1 MVNGSLFF
9 REELFMSE
17 TTTSKILE
25 GLEGI
30 EIDESRF
37 ILPTEREF
45 NMQAVDKTYV
55 KKVKEYMEGFLA
67 KSKDGDSN
75 SSAFYMETPPVTT
88 TGSYSDYGIHF
99 IKAKVCDSSLEK
111 ELNTFD
117 GNTIPIKLDSVEC
130 GDSANLAKIMNV
142 TVDSWKAFTD
152 RYGSAMPTDRFDV
165 KLIGINA
172 PDLPRW
178 GRDVFDKGVEIKTVA
193 VSDLANLGDSYIWE
207 KSRKYAEGATL
218 NFISIDGGKL
228 NSSGTGGAHWH
239 QSRGISTGGDNRII
253 EWLLTDGSSGDSD
266 YANAGHARDLL
277 LRALGKGDG
286 YVYIALDDVFLTKK
300 ENEQLPTEF
309 GGDIYGSGAINT
321 MRLLAD
327 KLFDHNDYVT
337 TGFNQFGIDK
347 FGRSLGAAYI
357 KCSDGQWI
365 NIAKY
370 IIACMAQYK
379 CAVQNVEGE
388 KTVSDQFEIYTY
400 DYKNRAYADAVK
412 KLNDETDDRWRMQA
426 ALLNKKKDELRDWT
440 VMLGDCLFMVP
451 PTSIRCAT
459 QTTSERI
466 PVMRSRGSMTKSSSK
481 AERIIELDL
490 YFYGDGINGVS
501 PAEQQYTPAG
511 DKADYKI
518 NGLRQLIA
526 QFYCMPFLPIENKY
540 INETLNV
547 EAVALANVQV
557 STVPGY
563 PKLVHVVLA
572 LQEFDYRVYMPEL
585 PAHYLDDTSYCNYF
599 AAAINWPLARWYYQ
613 RAIIRGDI
621 AAVDIT
627 KLNAWEQKRT
637 CFKPMSFT
645 SNKLGFQIVS
655 EDHLKKLLQV
665 KQERHK
671 MVARGDTPLIK
682 MSKGEQELTTNIGLI
697 AKALDAGMADS
708 RYLELMNSA
717 DNTSAGQENFKKAV
731 DIVADYVQRINGS
744 NNTDVVQSV
753 ETGCYNYKSIKVT
766 AGTIRIGCN
775 VSYLAN
781 TADAIARLRSSA
793 SGYVKEDEDDFFKNG
808 YLEINFVAKYNDDGT
823 LKYAGFNSDSMADYR
838 FAVYCANKESVED
851 EIDDLQT
858 DYPFVDYDYGK
869 ATVTNITA
877 CFSNIIS
884 HLGVSGS
891 DGYAPQYMGAQD
903 TVLTVE
909 LETMDQN
916 AVAMLNMLPRISA
929 YYVRE
934 YRQVMSFSPLKVTSE
949 LTNMLGI
956 SEVVIENVM
965 VETVPGY
972 PGKWHLTVRMISV
985 DRITRRKE
993 ALMRIEGS
1001 NEGYQKD
1008 DSRTV
1013 LETKNYFDIEGVL
1026 RKAEIYPDLDLPT
1039 MSELKKSGYYFLRY
1053 VVDDKRYYPDADF
1066 YFFYAHIL
1074 SSETTRQS
1082 ILDSVAE
1089 DNNGQFSFDLAD
1101 KAGGKI
1107 TAQPNKNGADVQ
1119 KRNTVAK
1126 ATKEQVE
1133 RAAKARKAA
1142 KEQSDKLKNGDALT
1156 LEEFIR
1162 QYSPTATWNVGDAY
1176 IISLLEPRFMK
1187 AMGKVKADDSKKQ
1200 WLKNVATDMREA
1212 AVMIDK
1218 YLAETALEETV
1229 GAGKYEVGVK
1239 IIDKTVFGIAC
1250 KSIISDMDKV
1260 WKKLHVNYSNSKFT
1274 SLMNSLL
1281 YASAAA
1287 ATGREEYFN
1296 SDADWAPCS
1305 IAVRREISSQDKRYS
1320 QQVKVDKDTP
1330 LSDMTNISE
1339 FGCFRIKDYSQNELF
1354 GITGEWGTIGGRT
1367 RYVLDPYY
1375 RNADDDTLNAYKK
1388 NCIINEGYCAKA
1400 YFRNLLSWLAVCLD
1414 KMYLPSISYDV
1425 MRADLEKEIKSADAV
1440 DNTEFG
1446 KKNQST
1452 IKKHLQFLKNN
1463 CEKIDAGKLFM
1474 CACLALSDG
1483 SQELHKMLGTRDY
1496 NGLNGLVQ
1504 GCASTT
1510 VKTTKAD
1517 PLSYSLRKL
1526 VLALIGCEQ
1535 IKSHERL
1542 TGRQEGAALSD
1553 MNATL
1558 EKKYIE
1564 AAEDPMQ
1571 YARDSFF
1578 DMVSTDMRGRM
1589 ARAFP
1594 VMYMLFVDEGREFGC
1609 WKLHDNF
1616 YQTNAISEFQIV
1628 KNRKNPADT
1637 AHIILSNVFGTYTT
1651 EDENTLVTYDPNYW
1665 DVLESIF
1672 SPRTQFLKDEA
1683 KRRSVSPSR
1692 RAKLEPGTRIHLR
1705 MGYSANAARLPVMF
1719 NGMITEVGAGE
1730 AVEIVAQSDGI
1741 ELLHQILDND
1751 DEDSILDQDKLVG
1764 SFLRHGASPKEIMS
1778 KLLTVKGGWLKNK
1791 LAGMN
1796 LGFVS
1801 DYIYA
1806 SNKNPYGIFHFGD
1819 PDFKDIFASG
1829 ECTQN
1834 IYEALDRPTFKASTN
1849 SDSSAV
1855 TGAIEGTVVGAVVG
1869 GLPGA
1874 VVGMGVGAGAAVAND
1889 TTRSEK
1895 NEVVGLSE
1903 EWSSNEAP
1911 RICTDVYGKTVW
1923 DLLHIC
1929 RSVSPDFLLGVAPFG
1944 FRSTLFHGAPQY
1956 YYAYDYEQ
1964 TTDGGI
1970 SEKRK
1975 PYQQWHIITSFSDIV
1990 KNDITASAKDVKT
2003 CAMGLYRRAESFGTE
2018 STQKVGPM
2026 WVDFDIYPEEQR
2038 TMTVDTQLFG
2048 QNTPV
2053 VGKLPYW
2060 DTLIDNLA
2068 DDKGSIQAPYAL
2080 AWKMTAS
2087 ALKES
2092 VMSMYQGTIL
2102 LIGDPSIKPQDRL
2115 YISDTTEFMN
2125 GQCLVREVV
2134 HNFSLNTG
2142 FTSTITPDAI
2152 AVVDDPQ
2159 ELNRQSILANISK
2172 TSCLLH
2178 AGLLHAVLGYMTHS
2192 TRPLGPIIKGI
2203 MNSKTIG
2210 KIGETKTAIVKSKTL
2225 SDILAKGAS
2234 AAKTVTAT
2242 NVKTAKAAE
2251 VVVKGAKAGTKAVS
2265 AVLKTGGTLA
2275 VGGAAAVATLPA
2287 WVAALATYAVF
2298 ATVCALAE
2306 SAVERWAKN
2315 LQVLQIFPLHRNG
2328 MVLTA
2333 GVNGSMGL
2341 VVGSPT
2347 YNMPGTFKG
2356 ILANISKAGENVSLT
2371 DKDGI
2376 AGLLINLLA
2385 SDEFLDIGSKY
2396 RRDNGLIDDYGNP
2409 VGDEA
2414 AAIRIVNNMQS
2425 TQMYTYNSVLKHA
2438 MVPKVTNSDEMK
2450 LAINKEGIIHG
2461 NKDINLNK
2469 RIFEENYPIC
2479 THEGLKK
2486 QLDNGFFHIMHEEC
2500 AVENTVS
2507 IQARVNGE
2515 IRNIRC
2521 IKDTRDDDA
2530 IYDIPML
2537 KADARDYL
2545 AQIVQTTRD
2554 MTASWQKLDQ
2564 RENDKSSF
2572 VIVKSA
2578 LRVGS
2583 KVTAA
2588 STGRVFIIEGR
2599 GECKEALAK
2608 AVQQV
2613 LDANN
2618 EISSKTGNA
2627 VAKNIFLLEPMEKNG
2642 DIRITIKM
2650 NKVVDKTVSTYDA
2663 NPPETVKAAAV
2674 EDNAHAL
2681 LSPSSSKEWLNCT
2694 PSAMAQSNFADITGK
2709 ATTEGTI
2716 AHALGAWKINK
2727 YIKGLDAQKPQTPGT
2742 NENGVDEMDDATTAY
2757 YSYIRSLY
2765 TQALARDKGTVLLTE
2780 QKLDIAA
2787 YVPEGTGTADCMII
2801 GGGVLEIVDFKYGSE
2816 IEVDGIGNTQMRL
2829 YALGALAYGQNIS
2842 SVHMAIV
2849 QPRLGGIKEGGVMTV
2864 EELKKWGEE
2873 FVKPRAQLAYKG
2885 KGDKAAGEWCK
2896 LCRAKYGCS
2905 AWKAERIY

>member
-1 MVNGSLFF
+1 
-9 REELFMSE
+9 MSE
-17 TTTSKILE
+17 TTNNEILE
-25 GLEGI
+25 GLQGI

-37 ILPTEREF
+37 MLPTEREF

-99 IKAKVCDSSLEK
+99 IKAKVCDGALEK
-111 ELNTFD
+111 SLNTFD
-117 GNTIPIKLDSVEC
+117 GNIIPIKLDSVEC
-130 GDSANLAKIMNV
+130 GDAANLAKIKNI
-142 TVDSWKAFTD
+142 TVDSWKQFTD
-152 RYGSAMPTDRFDV
+152 RYGSAKKQDRFDV
-165 KLIGINA
+165 KLVGLDS
-172 PDLPRW
+172 PSLPRW
-178 GRDVFDKGVEIKTVA
+178 GRDIFDKDVEIKTVK
-193 VSDLANLGDSYIWE
+193 VSTLADLGSDYVWE
-207 KSRKYAEGATL
+207 KNREYDKEATL

-228 NSSGTGGAHWH
+228 NSSGTGGSHWH
-239 QSRGISTGGDNRII
+239 QCRGISSSGDNRTI
-253 EWLLTDGSSGDSD
+253 EWLLSDGSTGDSN
-266 YANAGHARDLL
+266 YTNAGRARDLL
-277 LRALGKGDG
+277 LQALSKGDG
-286 YVYIALDDVFLTKK
+286 YIYIALDDVYLTKK
-300 ENEQLPTEF
+300 ETEQLPTEF

-321 MRLLAD
+321 MRLMAD
-327 KLFDHNDYVT
+327 KLIDHNDYVT
-337 TGFNQFGIDK
+337 TGYNQFGLDR

-379 CAVQNVEGE
+379 CAVQNLEGE
-388 KTVSDQFEIYTY
+388 KNISDQFGLYSY
-400 DYKNRAYADAVK
+400 DYKNRAYADAIK
-412 KLNDETDDRWRMQA
+412 KLNEETDDRWKLQG
-426 ALLNKKKDELRDWT
+426 ALLNKKKEELRDWT

-466 PVMRSRGSMTKSSSK
+466 PVMRSRGSMVKSSAK

-490 YFYGDGINGVS
+490 YFYGDGINGVA
-501 PAEQQYTPAG
+501 PIEQQKTPAG
-511 DKADYKI
+511 DNINYKI

-547 EAVALANVQV
+547 EAVALANMQI

-563 PKLVHVVLA
+563 PKFVHVVLA

-585 PAHYLDDTSYCNYF
+585 PAHFLEDTSYCNYF

-621 AAVDIT
+621 AAIDIT
-627 KLNAWEQKRT
+627 KLGAWEQKRT
-637 CFKPMSFT
+637 CFKPMKFN
-645 SNKLGFQIVS
+645 SNKLGFQIIS
-655 EDHLKKLLQV
+655 EDHLKKMLQL

-671 MVARGDTPLIK
+671 MVARGDTPLIQ
-682 MSKGEQELTTNIGLI
+682 MSKGEQELATGVGLI
-697 AKALDAGMADS
+697 AKALDAGMEDT
-708 RYLELMNSA
+708 RYQELMNEV
-717 DNTSAGQENFKKAV
+717 DNSDAGKNKFKEAMNV
-731 DIVADYVQRINGS
+731 VADYVQRINGS

-753 ETGCYNYKSIKVT
+753 ETGCLDYKSIKLT
-766 AGTIRIGCN
+766 AGTLRIGCS
-775 VSYLAN
+775 VSYLSN
-781 TADAIARLRSSA
+781 TTDAIARLRSSA
-793 SGYVKEDEDDFFKNG
+793 SDYVKQDNGEFFKDG
-808 YLEINFVAKYNDDGT
+808 YLNINFVARYNDDGSI
-823 LKYAGFNSDSMADYR
+823 KYAGFNTDSMGDYR

-851 EIDDLQT
+851 QIDDLQK
-858 DYPFVDYDYGK
+858 DYPFVDYDYGN
-869 ATVTNITA
+869 ATITNITA

-903 TVLTVE
+903 TILTVE
-909 LETMDQN
+909 METTDQN
-916 AVAMLNMLPRISA
+916 AVAMLNMLPKVSA

-949 LTNMLGI
+949 LTDMLGI

-972 PGKWHLTVRMISV
+972 PGKWHLSIRLTSV

-993 ALMRIEGS
+993 ALMRIEGT
-1001 NEGYQKD
+1001 NEGYQKA

-1013 LETKNYFDIEGVL
+1013 LETKSYFDIEKIL
-1026 RKAEIYPDLDLPT
+1026 NQAEIYPDLDLPT
-1039 MSELKKSGYYFLRY
+1039 MTELKKSGFYFLRY

-1066 YFFYAHIL
+1066 YFFYAHVL

-1082 ILDSVAE
+1082 ILDSVAKG
-1089 DNNGQFSFDLAD
+1089 NNDQFSYDLSD
-1101 KAGGKI
+1101 KTGGQI
-1107 TAQPNKNGADVQ
+1107 TVQPDKGGANVK

-1126 ATKEQVE
+1126 ATKEQMD
-1133 RAAKARKAA
+1133 RAAKVRKAA
-1142 KEQSDKLKNGDALT
+1142 KEQSDKLKNGDPLT
-1156 LEEFIR
+1156 LEEFIK

-1176 IISLLEPRFMK
+1176 IISMLEPRFMK
-1187 AMGKVKADDSKKQ
+1187 AMGKVKADDKKKQ
-1200 WLKNVATDMREA
+1200 WLKTVATDTREA

-1218 YLAETALEETV
+1218 YLKNTSLEKTV
-1229 GAGKYEVGVK
+1229 GAAKYEIGK
-1239 IIDKTVFGIAC
+1239 NIIDKNIFGAAC
-1250 KSIISDMDKV
+1250 GEIINDMDSV
-1260 WKKLHVNYSNSKFT
+1260 WKKLHINYTSKKFKNLI
-1274 SLMNSLL
+1274 SSLL

-1287 ATGREEYFN
+1287 ASGREEYFN
-1296 SDADWAPCS
+1296 SDADWGPRS
-1305 IAVRREISSQDKRYS
+1305 IAVKRETSSQDRRYNK
-1320 QQVKVDKDTP
+1320 QVQVDTNTNI
-1330 LSDMTNISE
+1330 SDMSSVSE
-1339 FGCFRIKDYSQNELF
+1339 FGCFRIKEYSQKELF
-1354 GITGEWGTIGGRT
+1354 NITGEWGAVGGRT
-1367 RYVLDPYY
+1367 HYVIDPYY
-1375 RNADDDTLNAYKK
+1375 RNADDDTLNTYKK
-1388 NCIINEGYCAKA
+1388 NCVINEAFCAKA

-1440 DNTEFG
+1440 DGTEFG

-1474 CACLALSDG
+1474 CSCLALSDG
-1483 SQELHKMLGTRDY
+1483 SMELHKLLGTRDY

-1510 VKTTKAD
+1510 VKTSKED

-1535 IKSHERL
+1535 IKSHEKL
-1542 TGRQEGAALSD
+1542 TGRQEPAAQSD
-1553 MNATL
+1553 MNAAL

-1578 DMVSTDMRGRM
+1578 DMVATDMRGRM

-1616 YQTNAISEFQIV
+1616 YNTNAISEFQIV

-1651 EDENTLVTYDPNYW
+1651 EDENTLITYDPNYW

-1683 KRRSVSPSR
+1683 KRRSVAPSR

-1705 MGYSANAARLPVMF
+1705 MGYSSNAAKLPVMF

-1730 AVEIVAQSDGI
+1730 AVEIVAQSDGV
-1741 ELLHQILDND
+1741 ELLHQILDSDN
-1751 DEDSILDQDKLVG
+1751 EDSILDQDKLIG
-1764 SFLRHGASPKEIMS
+1764 STLRHGASPKEIMS
-1778 KLLTVKGGWLKNK
+1778 KFFTVKGGWLKNK
-1791 LAGMN
+1791 LAGAN

-1801 DYIYA
+1801 DYICA

-1819 PDFKDIFASG
+1819 PDYKEIFASG

-1834 IYEALDRPTFKASTN
+1834 IYEALDRPTFKASTD
-1849 SDSSAV
+1849 SD
-1855 TGAIEGTVVGAVVG
+1855 TGVVG
-1869 GLPGA
+1869 GAIGGAIIGGVVGSVPGA
-1874 VVGMGVGAGAAVAND
+1874 IIGMGVGAAASVAND
-1889 TTRSEK
+1889 TTRSEE

-1903 EWSSNEAP
+1903 EWASNEAP

-1923 DLLHIC
+1923 DVLNIC
-1929 RSVSPDFLLGVAPFG
+1929 RSVSPDFVLGITPFC

-1964 TTDGGI
+1964 SIDGGI
-1970 SEKRK
+1970 TEKRK
-1975 PYQQWHIITSFSDIV
+1975 PFQQWHIITSFSDII
-1990 KNDITASAKDVKT
+1990 KNDITASSKDVKT

-2060 DTLIDNLA
+2060 DTLVDNLA
-2068 DDKGSIQAPYAL
+2068 DDKGKIQAPYSL
-2080 AWKMTAS
+2080 AWKMTAA
-2087 ALKES
+2087 ALKDS
-2092 VMSMYQGTIL
+2092 VMNMYQGNMI
-2102 LIGDPSIKPQDRL
+2102 LIGDPSIKPHDRL

-2159 ELNRQSILANISK
+2159 EMNRQGIMANISR

-2178 AGLLHAVLGYMTHS
+2178 AGLIHAALGYMTSS
-2192 TRPLGPIIKGI
+2192 TRPIGPIVKGI
-2203 MNSKTIG
+2203 MNSKLLG
-2210 KIGETKTAIVKSKTL
+2210 KIGNAKTAVTESKALTTV
-2225 SDILAKGAS
+2225 LAKTTS
-2234 AAKTVTAT
+2234 AAKAVTAT
-2242 NVKTAKAAE
+2242 NVKAAKAAS
-2251 VVVKGAKAGTKAVS
+2251 VVVKGAKAGAS
-2265 AVLKTGGTLA
+2265 AAGAILKTGGTLVA
-2275 VGGAAAVATLPA
+2275 GGAAVAATLPA
-2287 WVAALATYAVF
+2287 WVTVIVTYAVI

-2306 SAVERWAKN
+2306 NAVERWAKN

-2356 ILANISKAGENVSLT
+2356 ALANISKNSENVSLT

-2376 AGLLINLLA
+2376 VGLLTNLIA
-2385 SDEFLDIGSKY
+2385 SDEFLDICSKY
-2396 RRDNGLIDDYGNP
+2396 RRDNGLVDDYNNP

-2414 AAIRIVNNMQS
+2414 SALRIVNNIQS

-2438 MVPKVTNSDEMK
+2438 MVPKITTSDEMK
-2450 LAINKEGIIHG
+2450 LAINKEGITHG
-2461 NKDINLNK
+2461 DKNITLNK
-2469 RIFEENYPIC
+2469 RICDENYPIS
-2479 THEGLKK
+2479 THSELKK
-2486 QLDNGFFHIMHEEC
+2486 QLDDKFFHILHEEC
-2500 AVENTVS
+2500 AVENTAK

-2515 IRNIRC
+2515 IRDIRC
-2521 IKDTRDDDA
+2521 IKETRDDDV

-2537 KADARDYL
+2537 KEDARDYL
-2545 AQIVQTTRD
+2545 ALIVQTTRE
-2554 MTASWQKLDQ
+2554 MTDSWQKLDQ

-2578 LRVGS
+2578 LRVS
-2583 KVTAA
+2583 NKPTAA

-2599 GECKEALAK
+2599 GECKETLAK

-2613 LDANN
+2613 IDKNN
-2618 EISSKTGNA
+2618 EISDKTGNM
-2627 VAKNIFLLEPMEKNG
+2627 VSKNIFLLEPMEKNG

-2650 NKVVDKTVSTYDA
+2650 NKVIDKTKSTYNA
-2663 NPPETVKAAAV
+2663 VPPEVIKAV
-2674 EDNAHAL
+2674 TPEENEHAL
-2681 LSPSSSKEWLNCT
+2681 LSPSSSKEWLNCP
-2694 PSAMAQSNFADITGK
+2694 PSAIAQSNFKDNTNK
-2709 ATTEGTI
+2709 AEVEGTI
-2716 AHALGAWKINK
+2716 AHALGAWKIDKNLRG
-2727 YIKGLDAQKPQTPGT
+2727 IEGQKPQNVG
-2742 NENGVDEMDDATTAY
+2742 EEMEAATETY
-2757 YSYIRSLY
+2757 YNYVRGLY
-2765 TQALARDKGTVLLTE
+2765 TAATAQFGDAEIMTE
-2780 QKLDIAA
+2780 QKLDITA
-2787 YVPEGTGTADCMII
+2787 YIPEGTGTADCMII
-2801 GGGVLEIVDFKYGSE
+2801 AGGNLDIIDFKFGSE
-2816 IEVDGIGNTQMRL
+2816 VEVDGVGNTQMRL
-2829 YALGALAYGQNIS
+2829 YALGALAKEYDIKTI
-2842 SVHMAIV
+2842 HMAIV
-2849 QPRLGGIKEGGVMTV
+2849 QPRLGGVKEGGVMTAD
-2864 EELKKWGEE
+2864 ELKQWGVEIA
-2873 FVKPRAQLAYKG
+2873 KPQAALAYAG
-2885 KGDKAAGEWCK
+2885 KGERLAGDWCK